1 MDIAE
6 HAWQMTNQALNV
18 TPHRIRCGEIW
29 GGNRGDQLE
38 VATSGIRASLFSR
51 PCDGK
56 SGGDIYYFSV
66 CSLDQLTRIAIVDI
80 VGHGVAVSDMSSWL
94 YGSLERRMN
103 SVDGSVI
110 LAELNHLSID
120 RGEKAMAT
128 AAIAAFY
135 RADSRLHISYAGH
148 NDLLLCRRG
157 ETKWEALQPEA
168 SDGMI
173 GLPLGVLDESQYG
186 QESFECSDG
195 DKLFLFTDGV
205 VEAMDNDGI
214 QFGTDRLLDVL
225 RQTRGLGV
233 SEIRQ
238 SVLDAILAH
247 TGGILEHDDVTF
259 MVIEIA
265 DADATE
271 SAKEESP

>member
-1 MDIAE
+1 
-6 HAWQMTNQALNV
+6 MTNEPQDV

-38 VATSGIRASLFSR
+38 VVTSGIRASLFSR
-51 PCDGK
+51 PCDGG

-66 CSLDQLTRIAIVDI
+66 CNLDQLTRIAVVDI
-80 VGHGVAVSDMSSWL
+80 VGHGVAVSDMSSWM
-94 YGSLERRMN
+94 YDSLVRRMN
-103 SVDGSVI
+103 SVEGSAI
-110 LAELNHLSID
+110 LAELNRLSIN

-128 AAIAAFY
+128 AAIASFY

-157 ETKWEALQPEA
+157 ETAWGSLPSEA
-168 SDGMI
+168 SDDMI
-173 GLPLGVLDESQYG
+173 GLPLGVLDESQYR
-186 QESFECSDG
+186 QDSFDSSTG

-205 VEAMDNDGI
+205 VEAMDHNGVL
-214 QFGTDRLLDVL
+214 FGTDRLLDVL
-225 RQTRGLGV
+225 KRTRGFGV

-247 TGGILEHDDVTF
+247 TGGTLEQDDVTF

-265 DADATE
+265 EAGITE
-271 SAKEESP
+271 SAQGERP